1 MVDPVDPPEGRRF
14 FADRLGR
21 SGVVHHGATDMALL
35 APTPLSFGVVVA
47 AIAPGAAS
55 AATVVPVSSA
65 ESDAAAPIYLRPS
78 VPSTDVDATTGIRSA
93 DDGLVLAQGI
103 GAFGSSNSE
112 AQLDVAINGR
122 SAVVA
127 PSQLLANTG
136 QPQTSQMH
144 ADADATISAGIASG
158 PVGTSEAAD
167 TIRASVEALTGALEI
182 LASRFDVPAQQAV
195 ADVASTIDGLTNA
208 LVAQAGGLA
217 ASAGDTLAA
226 IGSSATATLDAA
238 GSQVDALLDQ
248 VGGLTGNLVAG
259 LDATVG
265 HVGAAAAAIIDETG
279 ATAGQLLGDA
289 DKAIVAT
296 AGAADAIL
304 TGADDIATGL
314 LDDGYVNLAGVD
326 PVGGLA
332 TLTDLLNAS
341 DGFEIVR
348 EGDVAPVFASVAA
361 IPDVID
367 PVTSTV
373 TLGLDGDDDGLLQ
386 TASDTLSP
394 LLGGDKHGLG
404 GLFDGDHDHG

>member
-1 MVDPVDPPEGRRF
+1 MVEPVDPPEDGRPDAERS
-14 FADRLGR
+14 GR
-21 SGVVHHGATDMALL
+21 SGVVHHGATDMVLL
-35 APTPLSFGVVVA
+35 APTPLAFGVVAA

-55 AATVVPVSSA
+55 AATAMPGSSA
-65 ESDAAAPIYLRPS
+65 DAGAAASVHSRTP

-93 DDGLVLAQGI
+93 DDSLVFAKGI
-103 GAFGSSNSE
+103 SAFGSIHSE
-112 AQLDVAINGR
+112 AQLDLLIYGR
-122 SAVVA
+122 SVVFAPLQLSKPAVA
-127 PSQLLANTG
+127 P
-136 QPQTSQMH
+136 TSEAH
-144 ADADATISAGIASG
+144 ADATISAGIASG
-158 PVGTSEAAD
+158 PVDTSEAVDA
-167 TIRASVEALTGALEI
+167 IRVSAEALTGALEV
-182 LASRFDVPAQQAV
+182 LVSRLDVPAQQAV
-195 ADVASTIDGLTNA
+195 ADVASTIDGLTSA
-208 LVAQAGGLA
+208 LAAQA

-226 IGSSATATLDAA
+226 IGNSATATLDAA

-259 LDATVG
+259 LDATVD
-265 HVGAAAAAIIDETG
+265 HVGAAAAAIIDQTG
-279 ATAGQLLGDA
+279 VTAGQLLGDA
-289 DKAIVAT
+289 DNAIVAT
-296 AGAADAIL
+296 AGASDAML
-304 TGADDIATGL
+304 TDVDDIVTGL
-314 LDDGYVNLAGVD
+314 VDDGHVDLAGVD

-348 EGDVAPVFASVAA
+348 EGEVAPVFASFAA

-394 LLGGDKHGLG
+394 LLGGEKHGLG

>member
-1 MVDPVDPPEGRRF
+1 MVEPADPSDDGRPD
-14 FADRLGR
+14 ADRLGR
-21 SGVVHHGATDMALL
+21 TSIVHHGAADMALL
-35 APTPLSFGVVVA
+35 APTPLAFGVVAA

-55 AATVVPVSSA
+55 AAAAVPVSSA
-65 ESDAAAPIYLRPS
+65 DFGAAAPIHSRTP

-93 DDGLVLAQGI
+93 DDGLVFAKGI
-103 GAFGSSNSE
+103 SAFGSIHSE
-112 AQLDVAINGR
+112 AQLDLSINGR
-122 SAVVA
+122 SVVA
-127 PSQLLANTG
+127 TPLQPLAT
-136 QPQTSQMH
+136 PAVAPTLEAY
-144 ADADATISAGIASG
+144 ADADATIPAGIASG
-158 PVGTSEAAD
+158 PIDTSEAVDA
-167 TIRASVEALTGALEI
+167 IRVSAEALTGALEV
-182 LASRFDVPAQQAV
+182 LVSRLDVPAQQAV
-195 ADVASTIDGLTNA
+195 ADVASTIDGLTTA

-217 ASAGDTLAA
+217 ASTGDTLAA
-226 IGSSATATLDAA
+226 IGNSATVTLDAA

-259 LDATVG
+259 LDAPVE
-265 HVGAAAAAIIDETG
+265 HVGVAAAAIIDQAGT
-279 ATAGQLLGDA
+279 TAGQLLGDA

-296 AGAADAIL
+296 AGAADAIV
-304 TGADDIATGL
+304 TDVDDIVTGL
-314 LDDGYVNLAGVD
+314 VDDGPVNLAGVD
-326 PVGGLA
+326 PAGGLA

-361 IPDVID
+361 IADVID

-373 TLGLDGDDDGLLQ
+373 TLGLGGDEDGLLQ